1 MKPDVEAHLINLE
14 NSLLHESVRK
24 SNQLEELLADDYVEI
39 GSSGRSYTKDQVMA
53 LLWDE
58 PRRNIQASDFK
69 AHEFAPGNVLISY
82 RTIQDD
88 VHSLRTSLWQLR
100 GDRWQLAFH
109 QGTIV
114 ND

>member
-1 MKPDVEAHLINLE
+1 
-14 NSLLHESVRK
+14 
-24 SNQLEELLADDYVEI
+24 
-39 GSSGRSYTKDQVMA
+39 MA